1 MAKLSIKQFPWN
13 SNISNV
19 MTGKVTILKKL
30 VDKAPG
36 VFNIE
41 AIYNIAYELYELMH
55 ATKMGK
61 TSEIVGIVCFD
72 ILFSNSQ

>member
-19 MTGKVTILKKL
+19 MTVKVTIFKKL

-61 TSEIVGIVCFD
+61 TGKNTI
-72 ILFSNSQ
+72 

>member
-1 MAKLSIKQFPWN
+1 
-13 SNISNV
+13 
-19 MTGKVTILKKL
+19 MTGKVTIFKKL

-55 ATKMGK
+55 ANKMGK
-61 TSEIVGIVCFD
+61 TGKNTI
-72 ILFSNSQ
+72 